1 MTESEI
7 FLKMCCKEYS
17 KEKRIANIKTTSI
30 ANNKYLNDGILNT
43 NKHLELLDTIIK
55 KINKGEYIKNI

>member
-7 FLKMCCKEYS
+7 FLNEMYKEYS
-17 KEKRIANIKTTSI
+17 KDKENWVNIKTTSI

-55 KINKGEYIKNI
+55 K